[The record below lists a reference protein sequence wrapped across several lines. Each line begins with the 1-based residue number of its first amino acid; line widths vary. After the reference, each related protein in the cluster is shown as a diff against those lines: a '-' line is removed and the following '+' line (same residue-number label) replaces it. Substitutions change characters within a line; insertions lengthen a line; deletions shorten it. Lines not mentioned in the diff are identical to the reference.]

1 MFHWNECQCV
11 PCPGIDHC
19 LVQAIQSATKL
30 VPDFSGNFRNSP
42 DFFRTHFSIKNNTKS
57 ILENSGKFWKILIF
71 LENDGVKCPTLIK
84 WASAQVMRMSMS
96 CGSFEEKTARVNL
109 KPSDACGAISFR
121 LSPLD
126 LGRNE
131 WVTMEH
137 EVLNV
142 LFFVDLQISCQ
153 KRLAC
158 HA

>member
-30 VPDFSGNFRNSP
+30 APDFSGNFRNSP

-57 ILENSGKFWKILIF
+57 ILENSGKFWKIL
-71 LENDGVKCPTLIK
+71 ENYGGQMSHFDKVGVRTGH
-84 WASAQVMRMSMS
+84 ADVHVMRIIRRENRTSQP
-96 CGSFEEKTARVNL
+96 

-142 LFFVDLQISCQ
+142 LFFVDLQIS
-153 KRLAC
+153 
-158 HA
+158 

>member
-1 MFHWNECQCV
+1 M
-11 PCPGIDHC
+11 
-19 LVQAIQSATKL
+19 
-30 VPDFSGNFRNSP
+30 
-42 DFFRTHFSIKNNTKS
+42 SI
-57 ILENSGKFWKILIF
+57 
-71 LENDGVKCPTLIK
+71 
-84 WASAQVMRMSMS
+84 S

-126 LGRNE
+126 LGRSE

-153 KRLAC
+153 KRLTC